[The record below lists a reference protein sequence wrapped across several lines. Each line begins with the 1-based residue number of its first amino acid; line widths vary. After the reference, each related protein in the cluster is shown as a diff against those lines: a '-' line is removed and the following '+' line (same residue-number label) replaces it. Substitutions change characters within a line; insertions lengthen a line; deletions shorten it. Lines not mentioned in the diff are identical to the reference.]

1 VTGWDLTSINI
12 IEYDQFISYVA
23 IEKTRP
29 QHLKGFIKLLK
40 RIKTSQLTL
49 GMHLHTLCAPWV
61 RHPFWKSDFKLTFV
75 TDIEKIQESG
85 IDKVIIDISKGAD
98 VLVVS
103 HEISPAILNSTKASH
118 KIAAPIESELKR
130 AITVYNQSKN
140 AIRSMFDDVRMG
152 KALDVDSAEI
162 VVSEISASIME
173 NSTALISLMRLKNAN
188 EYTYIHSVSVCAL
201 MIATAKAVGLNE
213 VQCKEAGVAGLLHDI
228 GKMSI
233 PNAIINK
240 TGPLTD
246 QEFEIIR
253 THPQRGYSILKE
265 QQQVTHGVLDV
276 CLHHHEKID
285 GTGYPIGLKKEQ
297 ISTLVRI
304 ASICDVYDAV
314 TSNRPYKLGWDPA
327 EALKKMAQWDGHFDK
342 KIFQIFV
349 KVIGI
354 YPIGSFVKL
363 ENDKM
368 GIVYQQNSI
377 SLLKPKVKLFFC
389 SKRNIQI
396 PLEDIDLSDNGR
408 TEKIIGVEDPEKWG
422 LYNTKQYWAGDFV

>member
-1 VTGWDLTSINI
+1 M
-12 IEYDQFISYVA
+12 
-23 IEKTRP
+23 
-29 QHLKGFIKLLK
+29 LKKI
-40 RIKTSQLTL
+40 RTSQLTL
-49 GMHLHTLCAPWV
+49 GMHLHKFCVPWV
-61 RHPFWKSDFKLTFV
+61 MHPFWRSNFKLVFLK
-75 TDIEKIQESG
+75 DIEKIQESG
-85 IDKVIIDISKGAD
+85 IEEVIINISKGAD

-103 HEISPAILNSTKASH
+103 HEMSPATLNSTKASD
-118 KIAAPIESELKR
+118 KIAAPIESELQR
-130 AITVYNQSKN
+130 AIVVYSQSKN

-152 KALDVDSAEI
+152 KALDVGSVKI
-162 VVSEISASIME
+162 VVSEIFASMME
-173 NSTALISLMRLKNAN
+173 NSTTLISVARLKNAN
-188 EYTYIHSVSVCAL
+188 EYTYMHSVAVCAL

-233 PNAIINK
+233 PNAIIDK

-253 THPQRGYSILKE
+253 THPQKGYSILKE
-265 QQQVTHGVLDV
+265 QQEVTNGVLDV

-285 GTGYPIGLKKEQ
+285 GSGYPKGLKKEQ

-314 TSNRPYKLGWDPA
+314 TSDRPYKVGWNPA
-327 EALKKMAQWDGHFDK
+327 EALKKMAQWEGHFDK

-354 YPIGSFVKL
+354 YPIGSFVRL
-363 ENDKM
+363 ENGKM
-368 GIVYQQNSI
+368 GIVYKQNSI
-377 SLLKPKVKLFFC
+377 SLLKPKIKLFFC
-389 SKRNIQI
+389 SKRNIPI

-408 TEKIIGVEDPEKWG
+408 TEKIMGVEDPEKWG

>member
-1 VTGWDLTSINI
+1 M
-12 IEYDQFISYVA
+12 
-23 IEKTRP
+23 
-29 QHLKGFIKLLK
+29 LKKI
-40 RIKTSQLTL
+40 RTSQLTL
-49 GMHLHTLCAPWV
+49 GMHLHKFCASWV
-61 RHPFWKSDFKLTFV
+61 MYPFWRSNFKLV
-75 TDIEKIQESG
+75 LLKDIEKIQESG
-85 IDKVIIDISKGAD
+85 IDEVIIDTSKGAD

-103 HEISPAILNSTKASH
+103 HEISPVTLNPTKASD

-130 AITVYNQSKN
+130 AITVYSQSKN

-152 KALDVDSAEI
+152 KAVDFDSAET

-173 NSTALISLMRLKNAN
+173 NSTALISLARLKDAN
-188 EYTYIHSVSVCAL
+188 EYTYMHSVSVCAL
-201 MIATAKAVGLNE
+201 MVATAKAVGLNE
-213 VQCKEAGVAGLLHDI
+213 AQCKEAGVAGLLHDI

-233 PNAIINK
+233 PNTIIDK

-265 QQQVTHGVLDV
+265 QQEVTNGVLDV

-285 GTGYPIGLKKEQ
+285 GSGYPRGLKKEQ

-314 TSNRPYKLGWDPA
+314 TSDRPYKVGWKPA
-327 EALKKMAQWDGHFDK
+327 EALKKMAQWDGHFDN

-363 ENDKM
+363 ENGKM
-368 GIVYQQNSI
+368 GIVYKQNSI